1 MDTRKYDNRYNA
13 KRITRHP
20 VYQDVAERNRA
31 LVKQYEAARRDL
43 HAEEKKVADANAE
56 IESLKAALAKR
67 NEEIDALKK
76 AA

>member
-31 LVKQYEAARRDL
+31 LVKQYESARRDL
-43 HAEEKKVADANAE
+43 HAANAE
-56 IESLKAALAKR
+56 IESLKKKLDESEKMVS
-67 NEEIDALKK
+67 LLK